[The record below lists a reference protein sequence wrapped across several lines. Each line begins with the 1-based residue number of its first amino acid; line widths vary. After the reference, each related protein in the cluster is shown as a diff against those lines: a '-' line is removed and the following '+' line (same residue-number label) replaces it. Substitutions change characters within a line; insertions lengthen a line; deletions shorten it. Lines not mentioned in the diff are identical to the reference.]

1 MASQCNFPLTL
12 FVLLLSVCL
21 VLPAAFG
28 QCTWSQVPCGPIA
41 SYVVRFGH
49 EQYGYPE
56 QTAILVNNATGVQP
70 VSNCGVIY
78 FSYDMAGVPSDLCQ
92 DNYGRV
98 VKHLPMAALQ
108 SVLTTLQ
115 STSYNNYIGW
125 DAYSGTAFYN
135 SVAPQGAA
143 VGSPLA
149 V

>member
-1 MASQCNFPLTL
+1 M
-12 FVLLLSVCL
+12 
-21 VLPAAFG
+21 
-28 QCTWSQVPCGPIA
+28 PCGPIA

-70 VSNCGVIY
+70 ASNCGVIY
-78 FSYDMAGVPSDLCQ
+78 FSYDMAGVPPDLCQ

-115 STSYNNYIGW
+115 STSYNNYVGW